1 MKTTVVIEDKLLR
14 AAMKAT
20 GAKTKKE
27 VIEIGLRE
35 VIKKKN
41 IENLRKELGTYD
53 LTIDL
58 KELRR
63 LRSRYK

>member
-27 VIEIGLRE
+27 VIEMGLRE

-63 LRSRYK
+63 LRSAT